1 MFIYIF
7 ILNKNIN
14 LDYNYEENL
23 YLVKEV
29 FFRAGSEGF
38 LNYQPIWRIIFLYSA
53 FFFSLFIISKYK
65 YYEFKIYLYF
75 LVTISF
81 FVISLGTIWV
91 AKLHIYYPNFQI
103 GLLYFARTMATFNIF
118 FCMSLIVF
126 VLQSKLSSIIK
137 FSFIVSIYILGKLIF
152 QIQGYYY
159 HQL

>member
-1 MFIYIF
+1 MISLHFIVRFPIVLSTVYLIYICRKKITSYIWPLIPLTLFIYIF

-75 LVTISF
+75 
-81 FVISLGTIWV
+81 
-91 AKLHIYYPNFQI
+91 
-103 GLLYFARTMATFNIF
+103 
-118 FCMSLIVF
+118 
-126 VLQSKLSSIIK
+126 
-137 FSFIVSIYILGKLIF
+137 
-152 QIQGYYY
+152 
-159 HQL
+159 